1 MKAWS
6 VTGVCQEPQ
15 YYSQTAKCLAYSHEL
30 SMAELT
36 QGQPVGDIQEGA
48 LYEGISLFTR
58 ENGSILLYIVS
69 LLI

>member
-1 MKAWS
+1 MYVKNHNDIPKQQS
-6 VTGVCQEPQ
+6 
-15 YYSQTAKCLAYSHEL
+15 LAYSYEL

-48 LYEGISLFTR
+48 LYEGISLFTQ